1 MCRFVN
7 HPLPAAAVGDAFV
20 SSDEVAFTPLRI
32 ETSKLF
38 DRFDFL
44 RLVLRSIGRKKLLLF
59 GCGVKGATGVEA
71 SLIRFI
77 SVAEEA
83 SDESKDIK
91 SVLVHMM
98 PAFLEGDGA

>member
-1 MCRFVN
+1 MN
-7 HPLPAAAVGDAFV
+7 HPLPAAVGDAFV

-32 ETSKLF
+32 ETSKEF
-38 DRFDFL
+38 DRLDFL

-59 GCGVKGATGVEA
+59 GCGVEGATGATGVET

-83 SDESKDIK
+83 SDESKEIK